1 MFDQQLAFDS
11 VRHHSVATEHVAC
24 HAADLEKRRRG
35 GLVAQVSVHRA
46 LPKPARLGPHVM
58 ATPPPPSSDGILR
71 QCIERCLLP
80 PQQQCEESCFD
91 HGVLFG
97 LVLGGALGWTSAC
110 LYVRFRG
117 VGGPVAERPEVSVIQ
132 PEDLSSTSRFRD
144 SWEREAAA
152 TGTLPTARGVAA
164 MASWRR

>member
-1 MFDQQLAFDS
+1 M
-11 VRHHSVATEHVAC
+11 
-24 HAADLEKRRRG
+24 
-35 GLVAQVSVHRA
+35 AQVSVHRA

-80 PQQQCEESCFD
+80 PQQQGEESCFD

-152 TGTLPTARGVAA
+152 TGTGPTARGVAA